1 MIGSLGAF
9 GKIIDEP
16 WMEQVNGGGA
26 VRKKVIIKLIL
37 PLAELCP
44 HILPCEFMCG
54 WTSSLHVRVPSAA
67 LQKASRSWLPPGA
80 RVVCAAVWILLEE
93 RAPEKTD

>member
-1 MIGSLGAF
+1 MDGALWRNGYGNM
-9 GKIIDEP
+9 GKP
-16 WMEQVNGGGA
+16 SKWWGA

-67 LQKASRSWLPPGA
+67 LQKASSSWLPPGA
-80 RVVCAAVWILLEE
+80 RVVCAEVWTLLEE
-93 RAPEKTD
+93 RAPEKTP